1 MIDQNY
7 RRVLERIKQ
16 KALAVGRDPGA
27 IKLVVV
33 TKGHPVD
40 AVERVITA
48 GASSLGENY
57 VDEALKKM
65 EAVGDRTAVEW
76 HMIGHVQSRKAR
88 AVCESFTFLHSLDS
102 LKLARRLDR
111 FAEKNERVLPV
122 LLECNVSGEGSKF
135 GWRAWQEDKWPELL
149 PEVEQLLAM
158 PNIQV
163 KGLMTMPPYS
173 ENAES
178 SRSYF
183 KMLRDLGSFFA
194 HHCPQADWSELSM
207 GMSIDYDIAIEE
219 GATML
224 RIGTEIM
231 GPRPPR

>member
-7 RRVLERIKQ
+7 KRVIERINQ
-16 KALAVGRDPGA
+16 KAVSVGRDPGA

-33 TKGHPVD
+33 TKGHPVET
-40 AVERVITA
+40 VESVIAA
-48 GASSLGENY
+48 GATIVGENY
-57 VDEALKKM
+57 LEEALTKIG
-65 EAVGDRTAVEW
+65 AVGDTTPVEW

-88 AVCESFTFLHSLDS
+88 AVCESFTYLHSLDS

-111 FAEKNERVLPV
+111 FAGENGHILPV
-122 LLECNVSGEGSKF
+122 LLECNVSGEGSKY
-135 GWRAWQEDKWPELL
+135 GWTAWQEEKWAELL
-149 PEVEQLLAM
+149 PDVEQLLAL

-173 ENAES
+173 ENPEH
-178 SRSYF
+178 SRPYFQVLRALSSYF
-183 KMLRDLGSFFA
+183 AD
-194 HHCPQADWSELSM
+194 HYPQTEWEELSM
-207 GMSIDYDIAIEE
+207 GMSTDFEIAIEE

-224 RIGTEIM
+224 RVGTEIM